1 MIVFLKTSEEAVCDE
16 STVCNY
22 IFEGTNIPI
31 VSDATLAFDAGSQQ
45 YPGKYLFTLNG
56 SNLDMTGPDLHI

>member
-31 VSDATLAFDAGSQQ
+31 VSDATLAFDASSQQ
-45 YPGKYLFTLNG
+45 YLFTLNG